1 MSFFQV
7 KKFYEFFSG
16 FSDTEVIVPRGGAQM
31 ENEIVPQ
38 TGAQTV
44 PPVIHLIG
52 GHLPWS
58 HIKIILDKI
67 KDHQEIP
74 LPSTLMKG

>member
-1 MSFFQV
+1 
-7 KKFYEFFSG
+7 
-16 FSDTEVIVPRGGAQM
+16 M

-58 HIKIILDKI
+58 HIKIILEKI
-67 KDHQEIP
+67 KDHQE
-74 LPSTLMKG
+74 TLFLLH